1 MQAED
6 LHGWEATFSL
16 RNVGIR
22 CPISMKT
29 KVAIMVLG
37 LLVLAAT
44 CQCLAYMSIG
54 VISPAEAKQC
64 GLVVRAR
71 PNGPKEVCVQL
82 EFKAEGRLKDFS
94 HVSLEI
100 GDETGFFG
108 WCALEAKR
116 SDSGSIVVGYFL
128 MSRAFLQKVTLR
140 IVTGTPMDYA
150 GSDVRLA
157 DFVDL
162 KNLGAPPTH
171 DKPEPKA
178 VAPAATLAPPTQK
191 TKVRQLEH

>member
-1 MQAED
+1 
-6 LHGWEATFSL
+6 
-16 RNVGIR
+16 
-22 CPISMKT
+22 MKT
-29 KVAIMVLG
+29 KVAIMVFG

-44 CQCLAYMSIG
+44 CQCLADMSIG
-54 VISPAEAKQC
+54 VISPAEARQR
-64 GLVVRAR
+64 GLVVRTR

-100 GDETGFFG
+100 GDETGFLFG
-108 WCALEAKR
+108 WSALEAKR

-178 VAPAATLAPPTQK
+178 VAPAATLAPPAQK
-191 TKVRQLEH
+191 QK